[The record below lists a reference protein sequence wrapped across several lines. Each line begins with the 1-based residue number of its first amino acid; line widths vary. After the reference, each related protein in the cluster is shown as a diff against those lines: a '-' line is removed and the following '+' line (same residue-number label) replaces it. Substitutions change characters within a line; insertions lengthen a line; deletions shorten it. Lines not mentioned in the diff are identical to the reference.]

1 MIEKLLEPL
10 VSERFRNLLDKL
22 KTEYDYIFLDCPP
35 IEIVA
40 DTAIIA
46 GNADL
51 TIFVIRAGLLDK
63 RALPM
68 VEEVISGGVY
78 PRMAVV
84 LNGVEPKPRKYGYG
98 RYGYGY
104 GYGYGDGHKK

>member
-1 MIEKLLEPL
+1 MP
-10 VSERFRNLLDKL
+10 
-22 KTEYDYIFLDCPP
+22 
-35 IEIVA
+35 
-40 DTAIIA
+40 
-46 GNADL
+46 DL

-104 GYGYGDGHKK
+104 GYGYGGRT